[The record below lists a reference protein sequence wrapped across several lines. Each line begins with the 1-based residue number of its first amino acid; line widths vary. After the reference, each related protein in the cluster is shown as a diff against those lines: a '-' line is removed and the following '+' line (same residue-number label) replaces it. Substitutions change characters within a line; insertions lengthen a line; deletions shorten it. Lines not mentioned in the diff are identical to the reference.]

1 MYAGKDVFVYKI
13 VKRSFDLISALTL
26 LVLISPL
33 YLLLIILVKYK
44 IGSPVFFEQK
54 RSGMGMK
61 PFYIKKFRSMTEEKD
76 SQGKYLPDSER
87 ITQFGAF
94 LRSTSLDELPQLISI
109 IKGEMSVIGP
119 RPLPTHYDAYYTAR
133 EKLRFKVRGGLI
145 SPEVMYD
152 NIRPSWDEQLE
163 YEADYVER
171 LSWEIDAKIMVTVFK
186 GLFKRYSSDY
196 GDYER
201 TDLDI
206 ERNGEIK

>member
-152 NIRPSWDEQLE
+152 NIRPSWDEQLKW
-163 YEADYVER
+163 EADYALNLNVKTDIR
-171 LSWEIDAKIMVTVFK
+171 IILAVFNT
-186 GLFKRYSSDY
+186 L
-196 GDYER
+196 
-201 TDLDI
+201 I
-206 ERNGEIK
+206 NRNKENYGEIFRDSLINERKGK